1 MSQLKSRILLPRVV
15 YQTEKAPKICAA
27 VDLILS
33 SGAIPQLA
41 ASFAQAGSP
50 CVRAA
55 RQHLPCFEDDPIQQR
70 PSRKQPSAPHGC
82 DRSLNCHT
90 IRTIWNGAYPEEAP
104 ERDDFSSN
112 RHPAL
117 SFCWSMISGQTL
129 RVCPEGKPEPTPHQ
143 VRGRLFPD
151 HALVQP
157 PIDLT
162 FNIELRPVGDD
173 DDDDTGGG

>member
-1 MSQLKSRILLPRVV
+1 M
-15 YQTEKAPKICAA
+15 A
-27 VDLILS
+27 
-33 SGAIPQLA
+33 
-41 ASFAQAGSP
+41 
-50 CVRAA
+50 
-55 RQHLPCFEDDPIQQR
+55 
-70 PSRKQPSAPHGC
+70 
-82 DRSLNCHT
+82 HT
-90 IRTIWNGAYPEEAP
+90 QEEAP

-117 SFCWSMISGQTL
+117 SFCWRVISGQTP

-162 FNIELRPVGDD
+162 FNIELPGLAMTTMQAEGRPANRHYFHRCAHVSNQCSGVRYPPPKPRLTHWKYACIGSMHVFVNLKGRTQGCIRFDKRAI
-173 DDDDTGGG
+173 TKLNALI